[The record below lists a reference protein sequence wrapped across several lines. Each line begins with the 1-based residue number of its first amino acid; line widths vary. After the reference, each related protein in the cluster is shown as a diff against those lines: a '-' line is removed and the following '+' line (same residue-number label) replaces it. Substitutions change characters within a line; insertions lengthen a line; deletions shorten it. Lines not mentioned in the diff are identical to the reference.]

1 MNKRFLFFENFK
13 SIADKLP
20 DDMRLKF
27 YDALL
32 NYVFE
37 GVEPEDDVISA
48 LITAIKPS
56 LDKEDNRGGARE
68 GAGRPKQNE
77 VLNNQ
82 KNQSFLETETEDLN
96 NIPPKNKFSDEN
108 IILSPYKGKTQCSV
122 CQRKA
127 KFDINGQKFCGQ
139 HTRIELTK
147 LGRLDLMPAE
157 RFEIPTLDEVKSY
170 CQERNNGVDAERF
183 IDFYASK
190 GWKVGN
196 QPMKDWRA
204 AVRTWERSSA
214 SAPVTMEKVT
224 FGGYQTERE
233 QKEYEAAYRQ
243 AELTKQRLAER
254 VMKRGA

>member
-82 KNQSFLETETEDLN
+82 KNQSFLETETEIRN
-96 NIPPKNKFSDEN
+96 GNKEKDT
-108 IILSPYKGKTQCSV
+108 LKGIEKEKT
-122 CQRKA
+122 KIF
-127 KFDINGQKFCGQ
+127 K
-139 HTRIELTK
+139 
-147 LGRLDLMPAE
+147 
-157 RFEIPTLDEVKSY
+157 IPTLDEVKSY

-204 AVRTWERSSA
+204 AVRTWERSST
-214 SAPVTMEKVT
+214 SAPVTMEQVT

>member
-82 KNQSFLETETEDLN
+82 KNQNKSKIIKNNQNEVLNNQKNQSFLETETEIRN
-96 NIPPKNKFSDEN
+96 GNKEKDT
-108 IILSPYKGKTQCSV
+108 LKGIEKEKT
-122 CQRKA
+122 KIF
-127 KFDINGQKFCGQ
+127 K
-139 HTRIELTK
+139 
-147 LGRLDLMPAE
+147 
-157 RFEIPTLDEVKSY
+157 IPTLDEVKSY

-214 SAPVTMEKVT
+214 SAPVTMEQVT

-243 AELTKQRLAER
+243 AELTKQRLAEQ

>member
-1 MNKRFLFFENFK
+1 MKRFLFFENFK

-96 NIPPKNKFSDEN
+96 NIPPKNKFSYEN
-108 IILSPYKGKTQCSV
+108 VILSPQGEKQK
-122 CQRKA
+122 
-127 KFDINGQKFCGQ
+127 KFQK
-139 HTRIELTK
+139 
-147 LGRLDLMPAE
+147 
-157 RFEIPTLDEVKSY
+157 PTLEEITTY
-170 CQERNNGVDAERF
+170 CKERNNGVVAEKF
-183 IDFYASK
+183 FDFYESK

-214 SAPVTMEKVT
+214 SAPVTMEQVT

>member
-1 MNKRFLFFENFK
+1 MSTAVRIWEDNFK
-13 SIADKLP
+13 ILMKIRSKSE
-20 DDMRLKF
+20 RN
-27 YDALL
+27 ALL
-32 NYVFE
+32 FALVSYGFCGEIPQDLKLNKNNLLLFE
-37 GVEPEDDVISA
+37 VLKNNFIA
-48 LITAIKPS
+48 K
-56 LDKEDNRGGARE
+56 NQGGAPIGNFNRCSTVE
-68 GAGRPKQNE
+68 KKE
-77 VLNNQ
+77 NNQ
-82 KNQSFLETETEDLN
+82 KQPLSENRKQKN
-96 NIPPKNKFSDEN
+96 NIPPKNKFSYEN

-183 IDFYASK
+183 IDFYSSK

-204 AVRTWERSSA
+204 AVRTWERRESPAPA
-214 SAPVTMEKVT
+214 SRKTANDS
-224 FGGYQTERE
+224 TEW
-233 QKEYEAAYRQ
+233 
-243 AELTKQRLAER
+243 TW
-254 VMKRGA
+254 G

>member
-82 KNQSFLETETEDLN
+82 KNQNKSKIIKNNQNEVLNNQKNQSFLETETEN
-96 NIPPKNKFSDEN
+96 INIPPKNKFSYEN
-108 IILSPYKGKTQCSV
+108 VILSPQGEKQK
-122 CQRKA
+122 
-127 KFDINGQKFCGQ
+127 KFQK
-139 HTRIELTK
+139 
-147 LGRLDLMPAE
+147 
-157 RFEIPTLDEVKSY
+157 PTLEEITTY
-170 CQERNNGVDAERF
+170 CKERNNSVVAEKF
-183 IDFYASK
+183 FDFYESK

-214 SAPVTMEKVT
+214 SAPVTMEQVT

>member
-1 MNKRFLFFENFK
+1 MKRFLFFENFK

-37 GVEPEDDVISA
+37 GVEPENDVISA

-82 KNQSFLETETEDLN
+82 KNQSFLETEIRN
-96 NIPPKNKFSDEN
+96 GNKEKDT
-108 IILSPYKGKTQCSV
+108 LKGIEKEKT
-122 CQRKA
+122 KIF
-127 KFDINGQKFCGQ
+127 K
-139 HTRIELTK
+139 
-147 LGRLDLMPAE
+147 
-157 RFEIPTLDEVKSY
+157 IPTLDEVKSY

-204 AVRTWERSSA
+204 AVRTWERSST
-214 SAPVTMEKVT
+214 SAPVTMEQVT